1 MSSPASPA
9 ETRAYIVERLIGDT
23 GEPDAILATG
33 RAMAERALP
42 ALTKGLNAHLPSP
55 ILIEVESVE
64 LTRFATAKTGGDGAS
79 VLTTATSPN
88 SPDALILTADGT
100 AVALLVSV
108 LFGGDPDEPVTPIER
123 LLSPT
128 EVEVV
133 AMAFDEAAKAVN
145 GSGDRAFALSL
156 PLPLPITGPV
166 LAKHV
171 LRDGPAVR
179 VVFSIAGGG
188 GGGSRGR
195 LSLLMP
201 QRVLLKHRGDGA
213 PATQAAQ
220 PAEDQWRE
228 KFGEEVMRSSVS
240 IEATMTLARLTLADI
255 ACLHVGQVIEF
266 DEKSR
271 SNARLSARHKTLFVC
286 EFGKLGQNYTVR
298 IRQPFDERQD
308 LIEGLMPA

>member
-1 MSSPASPA
+1 
-9 ETRAYIVERLIGDT
+9 
-23 GEPDAILATG
+23 
-33 RAMAERALP
+33 MAERALP
-42 ALTKGLNAHLPSP
+42 ALAKGINAHLPSP
-55 ILIEVESVE
+55 VAIEVESVE
-64 LTRFATAKTGGDGAS
+64 LTRFAMAKAGGDGAS

-88 SPDALILTADGT
+88 SPDALVLIADSI

-108 LFGGDPDEPVTPIER
+108 LFGSDPDEPVTPIER

-145 GSGDRAFALSL
+145 GSGDRAFAFNL
-156 PLPLPITGPV
+156 PLPRPITGPA

-171 LRDGPAVR
+171 VRDGPAVR
-179 VVFSIAGGG
+179 MVFSLGGG
-188 GGGSRGR
+188 ASRGR

-201 QRVLLKHRGDGA
+201 QRVLLKHRGDGSPA
-213 PATQAAQ
+213 PAAAV
-220 PAEDQWRE
+220 AGEDQWSE

-240 IEATMTLARLTLADI
+240 IEATMSLARLTLADI
-255 ACLHVGQVIEF
+255 ACLKVGQIIEF

-271 SNARLSARHKTLFVC
+271 KNARLSARHKTLFVC

-308 LIEGLMPA
+308 LIDGLMPA